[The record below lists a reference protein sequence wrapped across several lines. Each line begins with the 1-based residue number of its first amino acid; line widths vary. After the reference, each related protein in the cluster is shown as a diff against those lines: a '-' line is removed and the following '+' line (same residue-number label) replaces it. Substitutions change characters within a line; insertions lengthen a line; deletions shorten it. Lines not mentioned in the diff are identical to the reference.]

1 MDDFPKRL
9 LAAATGSGE
18 DLQGLVHDRSEE
30 VLRALAA
37 NPGLEEDD
45 LLLLLSRHDLPVDL
59 LRQVAND
66 ARCVASYR
74 VRLALLRNP
83 KSPASA
89 SLKFIAQL
97 HLFDLVAVSLI
108 PHVPRE
114 VKAAVDGIILSK
126 LKEIP
131 LGTRLSLARRMA
143 SAAVLAQLLV
153 DGQRSVV
160 EAAAQ
165 NSRLTE
171 ASVLRA
177 IRDPKAPAHTVDIVS
192 RHPRWSPRHEVRFA
206 LLRSKHTSLA
216 LALAFL
222 DTMTVEERRALA
234 RDPSVEPLLRKYL
247 TEVLSAE
254 C

>member
-1 MDDFPKRL
+1 MDDFPQRL
-9 LAAATGSGE
+9 LAAATGAGE
-18 DLQGLVHDRSEE
+18 DLKALVHDRSED

-37 NPGLEEDD
+37 NLALEEDD

-59 LRQVAND
+59 LRQVSND
-66 ARCVASYR
+66 ARRVASYR

-83 KSPASA
+83 KTPASA

-131 LGTRLSLARRMA
+131 LGARLTLARRTG
-143 SAAVLAQLLV
+143 SSAVLAQLLV
-153 DGQRSVV
+153 DSQRSIV
-160 EAAAQ
+160 EAAVQ

-171 ASVLRA
+171 EPVLRA
-177 IRDPKAPAHTVDIVS
+177 VRDSRAPVHTVDIVS
-192 RHPRWSPRHEVRFA
+192 RHPRWSPRHEIRFA
-206 LLRSKHTSLA
+206 LLRNKHTPLA
-216 LALAFL
+216 RALVFL
-222 DTMTVEERRALA
+222 DTMTKVERQALA
-234 RDPSVEPLLRKYL
+234 RDPSVSPQLRSYL
-247 TEVLSAE
+247 KK

>member
-9 LAAATGSGE
+9 LTAATGSGE
-18 DLQGLVHDRSEE
+18 DLKGLVFDRSEE

-45 LLLLLSRHDLPVDL
+45 LLALLARHDLPVDL

-66 ARCVASYR
+66 TRRVASYR

-83 KSPASA
+83 KTPASA

-108 PHVPRE
+108 PYVPRE

-131 LGTRLSLARRMA
+131 LGARLTLARRTA
-143 SAAVLAQLLV
+143 SSAVLAQLLV

-160 EAAAQ
+160 EAAVQ
-165 NSRLTE
+165 NSRLAEE
-171 ASVLRA
+171 AVLRA
-177 IRDPKAPAHTVDIVS
+177 VRDPRAPVHTVDIVS

-206 LLRSKHTSLA
+206 LLRSKHTPLA
-216 LALAFL
+216 RALAFL
-222 DTMTVEERRALA
+222 DTMTREERRALA
-234 RDPSVEPLLRKYL
+234 RDPAVAPQLRNYLLKR
-247 TEVLSAE
+247 
-254 C
+254 